1 MDTEQKTVTGLEH
14 GPTIHKLDFEHEEH
28 AAQGTASESRMSIWQ
43 ALRYYRKAVMWSMI
57 VSMATIMESYMLIL
71 VNSFYAYPQFL
82 QRFGERLA
90 SGSYTISTTWQ
101 ISLTMSNLVGMIAG
115 VFLNGLLIDRF
126 GYRLTMM
133 CCHILLIGFVF
144 IMFFATSIQ
153 VLLVGCLFIAIP
165 CGVFAAATPGY
176 AAEICPMVLRGYLTT
191 YVNLGWVIGHLIAAG
206 VLMSKLNDP
215 SEWSWRLPLAVQ
227 WIWPPFL
234 AVACWFAPESPWWLV
249 RKGNT
254 EEATKVLERVISA
267 PDETIS
273 KSSIVAM
280 ISHTIATERSVG
292 VGSTYLDCF
301 RGTNRRRT
309 EIAMISWGCQILPGF
324 AIQNYIT
331 YFFTLA
337 GLSPSDS
344 LKLALGNYSIAFVG
358 TILSWFVQRKFGRR
372 NIYLTGLLVMVFP
385 MALVGFL
392 DLAPSST
399 TIRWAQSALL
409 LIWFFCY
416 GITIGPIPY
425 AIAAEVGA
433 VELRSKT
440 ISLGR
445 NTYYFLSILNTIVA
459 PYMLN
464 ASAGN

>member
-1 MDTEQKTVTGLEH
+1 
-14 GPTIHKLDFEHEEH
+14 
-28 AAQGTASESRMSIWQ
+28 
-43 ALRYYRKAVMWSMI
+43 
-57 VSMATIMESYMLIL
+57 
-71 VNSFYAYPQFL
+71 
-82 QRFGERLA
+82 
-90 SGSYTISTTWQ
+90 
-101 ISLTMSNLVGMIAG
+101 
-115 VFLNGLLIDRF
+115 
-126 GYRLTMM
+126 
-133 CCHILLIGFVF
+133 
-144 IMFFATSIQ
+144 
-153 VLLVGCLFIAIP
+153 
-165 CGVFAAATPGY
+165 
-176 AAEICPMVLRGYLTT
+176 
-191 YVNLGWVIGHLIAAG
+191 
-206 VLMSKLNDP
+206 MSKLNDP

-358 TILSWFVQRKFGRR
+358 TILSWFVQRRFGRR

-416 GITIGPIPY
+416 GMQLSPQRATCSFNLLTYSPQGITIGPIPY

-459 PYMLN
+459 PYMVSQTHINTINREKKKKLY
-464 ASAGN
+464 